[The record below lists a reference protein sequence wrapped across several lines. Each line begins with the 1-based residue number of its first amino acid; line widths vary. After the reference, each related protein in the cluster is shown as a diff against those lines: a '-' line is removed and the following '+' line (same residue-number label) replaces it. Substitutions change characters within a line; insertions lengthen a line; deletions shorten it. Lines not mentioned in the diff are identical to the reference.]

1 MVALHIHHELA
12 VHPGRAL
19 GARFEAG
26 EPICH
31 IFPVSRGGLEAVT
44 PDMRKLSENPELEG
58 EYKAWSDSRNSFN
71 KGLNDPNSD
80 AVREKWQKLY
90 FRGVCRFGRN
100 GPEDHRSRLKL
111 KPFG

>member
-1 MVALHIHHELA
+1 MVALHIRHELA

-44 PDMRKLSENPELEG
+44 RKCETVGDPELEG

-90 FRGVCRFGRN
+90 FRGVCRSGRN

>member
-1 MVALHIHHELA
+1 MSHLSCFARRA
-12 VHPGRAL
+12 RGRH
-19 GARFEAG
+19 AG
-26 EPICH
+26 N
-31 IFPVSRGGLEAVT
+31 AQ
-44 PDMRKLSENPELEG
+44 LSENPELEG

-80 AVREKWQKLY
+80 AVREKWQKSY
-90 FRGVCRFGRN
+90 FRGVCPAGRN